1 MPKFGTKNQHPQIC
15 VIAKFC
21 QKIKMPKL
29 WTKNA
34 LFGYFQA
41 RILKKVLSYL
51 KSAPSNQS

>member
-1 MPKFGTKNQHPQIC
+1 MPKFETKNQHPQIC

-29 WTKNA
+29 WTTNA

-41 RILKKVLSYL
+41 RTLKKYCHI
-51 KSAPSNQS
+51 